1 MKGNVSVGGLI
12 GDATGEIKV
21 DGNSQIAEVYN
32 GGYNSIEGNE
42 SVGGAIGL
50 AKCTLTA
57 KDEFTLN
64 TQVVAYRTTAGGL
77 IGRLDANTLML
88 ENFTFDQNMHVYG
101 PDAVGGVVGQ
111 ALNGS
116 VIDGKANVS
125 LDNSIPKADSFT
137 SHFPG
142 TVSSGSP
149 YGGSSSS
156 GTAMGGIVGYAYS
169 SSIIGV
175 CFSGTV
181 VGGERV
187 GGIVGQIHWADA
199 GYSFK
204 NCINKGKS
212 VTNSSGS
219 MTGGVCGFLEYNHG
233 DVANLINYGK
243 VDGSSATGGI
253 FGQAKVGGG
262 DKMVLTYMV
271 NAGDV
276 SGKDNVGGC
285 VGFIT
290 GNGSTGNEIN
300 NSVNFSSVT
309 NNGGGSIGGIL
320 GYGDIA
326 KSSIFSSSNHGNIK
340 GGSSGASNVG
350 GICGR
355 FGWHSS
361 SSVTKNDNIELARC
375 CNTGTISSDH
385 YDSYVGGVLGRQALG
400 STIDDTHWMVH
411 DCYNKGPVPSRHDK
425 DAGGIVGYVDHTSEV
440 QCCYSSG
447 DIEKG
452 NGVVGTHKGG
462 SVWYHHH
469 LYYLEGTAEGWNCD
483 KIKKSNKGKESSYGG
498 FDFNNVWHIDSSK
511 NDEMPHLKDCHF
523 QFFSL

>member
-1 MKGNVSVGGLI
+1 
-12 GDATGEIKV
+12 
-21 DGNSQIAEVYN
+21 
-32 GGYNSIEGNE
+32 
-42 SVGGAIGL
+42 
-50 AKCTLTA
+50 
-57 KDEFTLN
+57 
-64 TQVVAYRTTAGGL
+64 
-77 IGRLDANTLML
+77 
-88 ENFTFDQNMHVYG
+88 
-101 PDAVGGVVGQ
+101 
-111 ALNGS
+111 
-116 VIDGKANVS
+116 
-125 LDNSIPKADSFT
+125 
-137 SHFPG
+137 
-142 TVSSGSP
+142 
-149 YGGSSSS
+149 
-156 GTAMGGIVGYAYS
+156 
-169 SSIIGV
+169 
-175 CFSGTV
+175 
-181 VGGERV
+181 
-187 GGIVGQIHWADA
+187 
-199 GYSFK
+199 
-204 NCINKGKS
+204 
-212 VTNSSGS
+212 
-219 MTGGVCGFLEYNHG
+219 
-233 DVANLINYGK
+233 
-243 VDGSSATGGI
+243 
-253 FGQAKVGGG
+253 
-262 DKMVLTYMV
+262 MV

-276 SGKDNVGGC
+276 TGKGDVGGC

-326 KSSIFSSSNHGNIK
+326 KSCIFSSANHGNIK

-385 YDSYVGGVLGRQALG
+385 KDSYVGGVLGRQALG
-400 STIDDTHWMVH
+400 STIDETHWMVH
-411 DCYNKGPVPSRHDK
+411 DCYNKGPVPSKHNT

-469 LYYLEGTAEGWNCD
+469 LYYLEGTAKDWNCD

-498 FDFNNVWHIDSSK
+498 FDFNKVWQIDSSK